1 MCGLAGIFRYR
12 QSSAQPPLAERVGV
26 AMTQALAH
34 RGPDAGGLLVTP
46 DLLLGHRRL
55 SILDLSSDGHQPMT
69 AADEQ
74 IWVAFNGEIY
84 NFRELRQELEAAG
97 HRFRSQSDTEVILHG
112 YREWGCDVA
121 RRLNGM
127 FAWALW
133 DRQQA
138 ALWLVRDAVG
148 IKPLFYRDDGTQ
160 LWFASEI
167 KGILADSRVPR
178 APDLPG
184 LDSYLTL
191 GYVPAPRTGFQGI
204 CQVLPGESLWADSQ
218 GIKQTIWQRLPY
230 PERPPRGTLAE
241 CTARL
246 DHALQSAIARQ
257 QVSDV
262 PLGALLSGGLDSSA
276 IVRSMTQSESS
287 AVSTFTIGFDDAS
300 FDESTYA
307 ATVAQRYRTTHHAE
321 CVQADVAT
329 LLRTCV
335 AHAEDPLADNSMIP
349 FYLLAQ
355 MTRRHVTVALSGDGA
370 DELLAGY
377 ATYRAS
383 RLAPWYRRI
392 PHVVRRGLIGP
403 LVRHLP
409 VLHGKYNVSSLARRF
424 VAAADRP
431 FPWDHCSWRRYLPA
445 EFRSRL
451 YRPRFLNS
459 VPGEPLQPYADAL
472 DDAPDWLSPLEQ
484 QLHLDLRCH
493 LPNDL
498 LPKVD
503 RMSMAHSLEVRVP
516 FLDWEVIR
524 CCLDV
529 PPACKLQ
536 GKRGKL
542 PLRAMLAN
550 DLPASLIERKKSGF
564 LLPLERWLSRE
575 WQPLLHSHLTP
586 QFAEETGLLDA
597 ATLRQMLLAQERGT
611 ADLAY
616 PLFALLLLSL
626 WWEAW
631 ISSTQPPALVPIT
644 ATPLAIRTLLPS

>member
-1 MCGLAGIFRYR
+1 
-12 QSSAQPPLAERVGV
+12 
-26 AMTQALAH
+26 MTQALAH

-46 DLLLGHRRL
+46 QLLLGHRRL
-55 SILDLSSDGHQPMT
+55 SILDLSSDGHQPMSD
-69 AADEQ
+69 AAEQ
-74 IWVAFNGEIY
+74 IWLAFNGEIY

-97 HRFRSQSDTEVILHG
+97 HRFRSQSDTEVIIHG

-133 DRQQA
+133 DRRKD

-148 IKPLFYRDDGTQ
+148 IKPLCYRDDGTQ

-167 KGILADSRVPR
+167 KGILADPEVPR
-178 APDLPG
+178 TPDLPG
-184 LDSYLTL
+184 LDGYLTL
-191 GYVPAPRTGFQGI
+191 GYVPAPRTGFAGI
-204 CQVLPGESLWADSQ
+204 QQLLPGESLWVAAD
-218 GIKQTIWQRLPY
+218 GVRRTIWQRLPY
-230 PERPPRGTLAE
+230 PDRPPQGTLTDSAE
-241 CTARL
+241 RL
-246 DHALQSAIARQ
+246 DHALQSAVARQ

-276 IVRSMTQSESS
+276 IVRGMTQ
-287 AVSTFTIGFDDAS
+287 AGPATVSTFTVGFEEAS
-300 FDESTYA
+300 FDETTQA
-307 ATVAQRYRTTHHAE
+307 AIVAHRYGTDHHAE
-321 CVQADVAT
+321 RLQADVST

-392 PHVVRRGLIGP
+392 PRVVRQGIIGP
-403 LVRHLP
+403 MTQRLP
-409 VLHGKYNVSSLARRF
+409 VLHGKYNVASLARRF

-445 EFRSRL
+445 ELRSRL
-451 YRPRFLNS
+451 YTSRFLQDL
-459 VPGEPLQPYADAL
+459 PGDPLQPYVDAL

-498 LPKVD
+498 LAKVD

-524 CCLDV
+524 CCLDL

-542 PLRAMLAN
+542 PLREMLSRE
-550 DLPASLIERKKSGF
+550 LPASLIERKKSGF

-575 WQPLLHSHLTP
+575 WQPLLRAQLTP
-586 QFAEETGLLDA
+586 QFAEDTGLLDSS
-597 ATLRQMLLAQERGT
+597 TLQQMLVAQERGT

-626 WWEAW
+626 WWETW
-631 ISSTQPPALVPIT
+631 ISRTQPPALAPIA
-644 ATPLAIRTLLPS
+644 ATPLTIKTLTPCGDAASLP